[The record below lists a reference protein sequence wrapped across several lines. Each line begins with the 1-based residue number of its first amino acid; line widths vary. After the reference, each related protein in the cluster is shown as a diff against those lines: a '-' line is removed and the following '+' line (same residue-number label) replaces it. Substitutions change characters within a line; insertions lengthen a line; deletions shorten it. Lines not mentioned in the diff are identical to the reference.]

1 MENSAI
7 STVIIDDDPFYSNL
21 IANWLYEKYKANIKM
36 YSDAESCL
44 TNFSQAP
51 DIIFLDYNLFQKD
64 KQNMD
69 GNTALT
75 ALLDKNP
82 KLKIVMLSSVDN
94 PYVVSEAIKNGA
106 ADYVLKDD
114 DTIYNLNRIMK
125 GISIYKE
132 YLRKYN
138 HLHFED

>member
-1 MENSAI
+1 
-7 STVIIDDDPFYSNL
+7 
-21 IANWLYEKYKANIKM
+21 
-36 YSDAESCL
+36 
-44 TNFSQAP
+44 
-51 DIIFLDYNLFQKD
+51 
-64 KQNMD
+64 MD